1 MGWGREDRKEQ
12 GPLESYGESP
22 MPHEGQRG
30 LSQYVPMYTCLKN
43 VIVYLNKPRA
53 TEHPTCFAFTNF
65 LIFVFPLYLLKA
77 IQKEKSSVAIK
88 FAGTFM
94 IYVLFSFVC
103 NEDKI
108 I

>member
-12 GPLESYGESP
+12 GPLESYAESP
-22 MPHEGQRG
+22 MPHEAKR
-30 LSQYVPMYTCLKN
+30 SKSVCPDVHMVKN
-43 VIVYLNKPRA
+43 VIVYFNKPRA
-53 TEHPTCFAFTNF
+53 TEHPTYLLVFTNF
-65 LIFVFPLYLLKA
+65 LIFVFMLYMLKA
-77 IQKEKSSVAIK
+77 IQKEKSTVAIK

-103 NEDKI
+103 NNDKI

>member
-22 MPHEGQRG
+22 MPHGAKR
-30 LSQYVPMYTCLKN
+30 SKSVCPHVHMLKN

-53 TEHPTCFAFTNF
+53 TEHPTCFVFTHF

>member
-1 MGWGREDRKEQ
+1 M
-12 GPLESYGESP
+12 
-22 MPHEGQRG
+22 
-30 LSQYVPMYTCLKN
+30 KN
-43 VIVYLNKPRA
+43 VIVYFNKPRA
-53 TEHPTCFAFTNF
+53 TEHPTCLFVFTNF
-65 LIFVFPLYLLKA
+65 LIFVFMLYMFKA

-103 NEDKI
+103 NNDKI